1 MMTMQNIRTNISAL
15 VLTIIFAGCATTP
28 VVSQRDS
35 GSVSGVTRIVIAPPI
50 VEHID
55 AATGNILPQDENIIA
70 ELRSALSTKVRSELS
85 DKQIA
90 TLDLSEIPDADLAAL
105 SEDLGHTYRTIKR
118 HSTELDAPQED
129 QLSWIAATAHAS
141 HLLFCRCRLYAGPGG
156 FWDPMSGA
164 IASGS
169 SRIVFESHLY
179 NILDKKVVW
188 TQSAQTRASPDTGI
202 SNISTIVPLVF
213 NTLESK

>member
-1 MMTMQNIRTNISAL
+1 MMMMQNLRTNISAL
-15 VLTIIFAGCATTP
+15 VFTIIFAGCATVP
-28 VVSQRDS
+28 VVSQRNS
-35 GSVSGVTRIVIAPPI
+35 GSVSGVTRIVIASPI

-55 AATGNILPQDENIIA
+55 AATGNELPQDANIIA
-70 ELRSALSTKVRSELS
+70 ELRSVLTTNVRSELS

-90 TLDLSEIPDADLAAL
+90 TLDFSEIPDADLAAL
-105 SEDLGHTYRTIKR
+105 SEGLGHTYLTIKR
-118 HSTELDAPQED
+118 HSTELDASQQD
-129 QLSWIAATAHAS
+129 QLLWIAANTHAS

-156 FWDPMSGA
+156 FWEPMSGT

-179 NILDKKVVW
+179 NIHDKKVVW
-188 TQSAQTRASPDTGI
+188 TESAQIRASPDTGL

-213 NTLESK
+213 NTLEVK